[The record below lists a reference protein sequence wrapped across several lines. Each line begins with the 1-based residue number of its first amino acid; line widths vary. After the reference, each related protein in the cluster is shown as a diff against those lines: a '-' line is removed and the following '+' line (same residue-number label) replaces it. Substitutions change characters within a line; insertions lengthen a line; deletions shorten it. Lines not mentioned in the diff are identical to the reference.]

1 MGEDLR
7 FGEGFGGAQDSFPV
21 APPQS
26 SLAPFATRIS
36 YRRCGH
42 DLLGTIVPLA
52 SFYRVVFH
60 RLYGALNIDQ
70 VTNGCSKLTQRT
82 GSLSLSLARETLDS
96 TMYLSPYASAS
107 GFRKR
112 PEYCTRILSNCF
124 SRSDHDR

>member
-1 MGEDLR
+1 MVHIAGETHCRRQSHLGSLLTGPMGEDLR
-7 FGEGFGGAQDSFPV
+7 FGEGFGAAQDSFPV

-52 SFYRVVFH
+52 SFYQVVFH

-82 GSLSLSLARETLDS
+82 GSLFLKPKS
-96 TMYLSPYASAS
+96 TEGMTMQQRN
-107 GFRKR
+107 GR
-112 PEYCTRILSNCF
+112 
-124 SRSDHDR
+124 